1 MVRLVNVLG
10 VALHATG
17 TSHIST
23 ALEGVLLRYVAVC
36 SVLGTRLM
44 NAVGTLLL
52 RMHRVLTVDLHL
64 KVELVQ
70 QLVLVVILGSWHFVR
85 AVLEVPIVQTNVLN
99 FDSRAV
105 VDDTTLARAS
115 SFNGNPVFFVD
126 HDHTLVPIVHRL

>member
-1 MVRLVNVLG
+1 
-10 VALHATG
+10 
-17 TSHIST
+17 
-23 ALEGVLLRYVAVC
+23 
-36 SVLGTRLM
+36 M
-44 NAVGTLLL
+44 NAVRTLLL

-70 QLVLVVILGSWHFVR
+70 QLVLVVILRSWHFVR
-85 AVLEVPIVQTNVLN
+85 AVLEIPIVQTDVLN

-126 HDHTLVPIVHRL
+126 HDDTLVPIVHRL